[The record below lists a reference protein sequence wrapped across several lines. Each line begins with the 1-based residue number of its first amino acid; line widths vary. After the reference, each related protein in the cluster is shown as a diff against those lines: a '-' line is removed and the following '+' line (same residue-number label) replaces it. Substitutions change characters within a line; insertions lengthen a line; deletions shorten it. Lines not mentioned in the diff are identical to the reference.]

1 MPMFYY
7 CGKLFKD
14 KPFPSVHSGLLNE
27 GSGAGH
33 GSWTTREALSFPAM
47 LRSSCA
53 FVTSSAEP

>member
-1 MPMFYY
+1 MPVLYY

-33 GSWTTREALSFPAM
+33 GSWTTREALSFPGNAQIF
-47 LRSSCA
+47 LC
-53 FVTSSAEP
+53 FCDFIC